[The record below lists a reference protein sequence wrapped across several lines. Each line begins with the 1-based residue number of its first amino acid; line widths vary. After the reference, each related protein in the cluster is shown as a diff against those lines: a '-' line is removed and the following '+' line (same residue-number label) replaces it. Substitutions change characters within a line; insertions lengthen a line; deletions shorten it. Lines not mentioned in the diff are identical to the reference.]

1 MKFPDK
7 NKTIHTISF
16 IAEGVSITGNIK
28 TEGSIRIDGK
38 VEGDILSAGDVV
50 LGGHSSVHGT
60 VHGKTVTIGGS
71 VTGKI
76 NATEKLT
83 LEAHA
88 KVEGDIRTAR
98 LVVIEGASFTGTSQ
112 SAAQDV

>member
-1 MKFPDK
+1 MKFPEK

-16 IAEGVSITGNIK
+16 IAEGVQINGNVK

-38 VEGDILSAGDVV
+38 VEGDVISAGDVV

-60 VHGKTVTIGGS
+60 LEGKTVTIGGS
-71 VTGKI
+71 VSGKI
-76 NATEKLT
+76 HAREKLT

-88 KVEGDIRTAR
+88 KVEGDIKTTK
-98 LVVIEGASFTGTSQ
+98 LVVIEGAVFTGTSHP
-112 SAAQDV
+112 QDGEV